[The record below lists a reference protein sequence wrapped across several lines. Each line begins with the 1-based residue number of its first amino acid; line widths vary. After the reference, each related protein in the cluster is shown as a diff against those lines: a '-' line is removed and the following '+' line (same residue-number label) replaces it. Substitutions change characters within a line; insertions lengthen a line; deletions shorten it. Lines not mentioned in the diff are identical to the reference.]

1 MVCWIGAWLSCHRA
15 FHFSSNFVNI
25 RDPSSVRCLHCNA
38 QNAYVKYENDFPAQ
52 IHPGMVIRTMFWAD
66 SARGGK
72 PSDKGKGIQC
82 TAECDVIKAFTLM
95 EIELVCKVCSDP
107 GCTFGVRT

>member
-1 MVCWIGAWLSCHRA
+1 
-15 FHFSSNFVNI
+15 
-25 RDPSSVRCLHCNA
+25 
-38 QNAYVKYENDFPAQ
+38 
-52 IHPGMVIRTMFWAD
+52 MFWAD

-95 EIELVCKVCSDP
+95 EVELVCKVGFMLSISAWCH
-107 GCTFGVRT
+107 

>member
-1 MVCWIGAWLSCHRA
+1 MSVTCCIALFVFWCVLMVC
-15 FHFSSNFVNI
+15 HF
-25 RDPSSVRCLHCNA
+25 
-38 QNAYVKYENDFPAQ
+38 Q

-82 TAECDVIKAFTLM
+82 TADCNVIKAFTLM
-95 EIELVCKVCSDP
+95 EVELVCKVCVCCQFIFYRSVDP
-107 GCTFGVRT
+107 KVCCS

>member
-1 MVCWIGAWLSCHRA
+1 MFADPPGHGG
-15 FHFSSNFVNI
+15 FHA
-25 RDPSSVRCLHCNA
+25 RCAKCADDRCL
-38 QNAYVKYENDFPAQ
+38 Q

-82 TAECDVIKAFTLM
+82 TATDCDVIKAFTLM
-95 EIELVCKVCSDP
+95 EVELVCKVGNHLFNILCFWGRVYAINLQQTPHSYPLMSD
-107 GCTFGVRT
+107 